1 MDSNMERDIFI
12 IECPACG
19 VKNRIR
25 KYTTDK
31 VPVCAKCRAW
41 LVDEEKN
48 EAHAKYAEN
57 LNKFYNLP
65 GFGLRG
71 DD

>member
-1 MDSNMERDIFI
+1 MAHDTFI
-12 IECPACG
+12 IECPGCG

-25 KYTTDK
+25 EYSASK
-31 VPVCAKCRAW
+31 VPVCAKCKTP

-48 EAHAKYAEN
+48 EAHARYAEN

-65 GFGLRG
+65 GFGLRNE
-71 DD
+71 D